1 MWWCRFGRADHE
13 DRTTSRNSGPD
24 ASARTVRV
32 EDHRGS
38 GQPELAGRVL
48 RPDRTQPD
56 RGRESVDVVGQL
68 GVIEQGQDNG

>member
-1 MWWCRFGRADHE
+1 M
-13 DRTTSRNSGPD
+13 
-24 ASARTVRV
+24 SARTVRV

-68 GVIEQGQDNG
+68 SVTEQSQDNG